1 MRICKKP
8 VRTLS
13 SSPTPMMH
21 TMAGMPQ
28 IKLLTAVL
36 TAVIVS
42 IMIFTH
48 ILCQNTSFSGRNA
61 GKQTIYFTAELAYCQ
76 IK

>member
-1 MRICKKP
+1 MVVLMVYGNLRICKKP

-13 SSPTPMMH
+13 SKPTPMMH
-21 TMAGMPQ
+21 TMAGTPQ

-42 IMIFTH
+42 IIIRPTSSVKSCVLTH
-48 ILCQNTSFSGRNA
+48 FVNA
-61 GKQTIYFTAELAYCQ
+61 T
-76 IK
+76 